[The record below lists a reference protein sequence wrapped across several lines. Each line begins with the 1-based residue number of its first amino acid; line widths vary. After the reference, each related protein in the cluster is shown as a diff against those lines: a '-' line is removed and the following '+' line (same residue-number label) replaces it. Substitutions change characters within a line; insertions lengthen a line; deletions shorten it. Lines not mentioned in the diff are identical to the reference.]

1 MPPSRCFHPSFSL
14 SRLASSSRSNVPFLW
29 RTIRVC
35 PRDRFYFAPCHLSCP
50 VTVEHCFLWRSMLDV
65 PIALRFSRYFLLHP
79 LSLSLSLS
87 DLPRV
92 STLVS
97 SSSFYVRNRGIKKKE
112 MEKSKWVFRDHR
124 RSRRR
129 LPEQMLSQFI
139 FDDAKSSPLPPHRS
153 RSRIGNR
160 STFLLDV
167 RRLVVAPFPLE
178 FEKKRKKFQRE
189 KLVRHESNESSKD
202 DLASRYVKKNT

>member
-1 MPPSRCFHPSFSL
+1 MFRSLFGSLAIFSSF
-14 SRLASSSRSNVPFLW
+14 
-29 RTIRVC
+29 
-35 PRDRFYFAPCHLSCP
+35 
-50 VTVEHCFLWRSMLDV
+50 
-65 PIALRFSRYFLLHP
+65 
-79 LSLSLSLS
+79 SLSLSLS